1 MFLSF
6 QGDGK
11 LSAFENLEK
20 AVNQDRSE
28 QIIVEPDIARVTEGL
43 RDTGYDFNTAIAD
56 IVDNSIAAGAT
67 KVEIELGVD
76 IAGLTAVS
84 IADNGIGMDR
94 AGLVNAMRYG
104 SARRPD
110 RSSLGKFGLGLKTAS
125 TAFCRKLVV
134 ATKPSGTEPALEAS
148 WDLDDLERLGSWS
161 LSVRSATPERAS
173 TLNAISGGVSGT
185 VVVWEKIDRLLAD
198 YQNPA
203 GAPRRAAFRRL
214 EADLRDHLGL
224 VYQRFLD
231 PADQRAPNLAIH
243 LNRQPV
249 APWDPFCTRV
259 NPIPAAARNQHVA
272 LSSGESTTF
281 QLRAFILP
289 RREEFPTPELRDDAK
304 ISNDRQGIYI
314 YRENRLIHGPTW
326 LRMYGREPHLSL
338 LRIELSFTHEL
349 DEAFQIDIKKSRI
362 VLNETLNDW
371 LRDKFLPGPRR
382 EAEGRYRRG
391 AAVAS
396 AAGSTPIHQASVSV
410 IAEKLPTLKTA
421 KVTSVDANAGTIEIT
436 NNAGRGQ
443 AQIEIVTTPD
453 TSQLHLDTSPTLVN
467 GVLWEP
473 ALINGGI
480 GVRLNTGHPFYSRAY
495 LPNKANTVVVQAL
508 DYLLWALAQAELNN
522 VVAANELM
530 FEEFRIEVARNLRR
544 LVADLPEVDP
554 SDPPVLTGD
563 QEVESVR

>member
-6 QGDGK
+6 PGDGK
-11 LSAFENLEK
+11 SSAIESLEK

-28 QIIVEPDIARVTEGL
+28 RIIVEPDIARVSEGL

-67 KVEIELGVD
+67 NVEIRLGVD

-110 RSSLGKFGLGLKTAS
+110 PSSLGKFGLGLKTAS

-134 ATKPSGTEPALEAS
+134 TTKPSGTGPALEAS

-161 LSVRSATPERAS
+161 LSVGSATPERAS
-173 TLNAISGGVSGT
+173 TLNSISVGASGT

-198 YQNPA
+198 YRDPV

-214 EADLRDHLGL
+214 EAALRDHLGV

-231 PADQRAPNLAIH
+231 PGDQRAPNLAIH
-243 LNRQPV
+243 LNGQPV

-259 NPIPAAARNQHVA
+259 NPIPAVAKNQQVA
-272 LSSGESTTF
+272 LPSGESTTF

-382 EAEGRYRRG
+382 EAEGRYRGG

-396 AAGSTPIHQASVSV
+396 AAGSTPIHRASVSV
-410 IAEKLPTLKTA
+410 IAEKLPTLRTA
-421 KVTSVDANAGTIEIT
+421 EVTSVDANAGTIQIT
-436 NNAGRGQ
+436 NNAGPGRARIQ
-443 AQIEIVTTPD
+443 IVTTPD
-453 TSQLHLDTSPTLVN
+453 TSQLHLDTRSTLVN

-473 ALINGGI
+473 ALINGGT
-480 GVRLNTGHPFYSRAY
+480 GVLLNTGHPFYSRAY
-495 LPNKANTVVVQAL
+495 LPNKANTAVVQAL

-522 VVAANELM
+522 VVSANEPM
-530 FEEFRIEVARNLRR
+530 FEEFRVEVARNLKR
-544 LVADLPEVDP
+544 LVAHLPEVDP
-554 SDPPVLTGD
+554 SDPSVLTVD
-563 QEVESVR
+563 QEDEGVR